1 MSDNS
6 FYSNNKNQ
14 PIPSQQQPPQQG
26 KLILK
31 GSLDPQQQGRPQQQP
46 QYPQQHYPQSG
57 QPHPPQQPPYPQQ
70 PYPPQPQRPP
80 YPPPVPPYPPQQY
93 YQPGPG
99 TYQAQGNFPYY
110 PAQPASPPKQNP
122 RRPLRALIIVMV
134 VLIIAGGVSYAYY
147 QTNYGNALNNITGQ
161 SAIHTNSNTTNYQ
174 VNSDILNQRTNIV
187 LLGSDTDGKGNDP
200 TNGTPL
206 AQTVIIITV
215 DPQSHYVGM
224 LSIPRDMQVSDPTTG
239 FANEKLDEAF
249 EHAWLG
255 QNANERARAAAG
267 HTMDV
272 IQKNY
277 GIHIDHYAW
286 VGLQGFIKVINTVDG
301 VDVDV
306 THPIEDDLYPD
317 DTNNPSGNAYD
328 YERLYLSPGPQ
339 HLDGP
344 TALEYVRTRHA
355 DLGGDFGRTER
366 QQQVLSQLKEKL
378 SSANTI
384 SQAPQLLKDLDGF
397 LMTDLS
403 LTDLTS
409 FAEIAKSID
418 TSKIQHVSLTPPT
431 YATAG
436 LPRNNFGPLCDQV
449 NKVVQQMFNAQPQ
462 CLAQTAYAPSRS
474 NAIAQTV
481 PQHTTTLS
489 TASLH
494 TASGTHIMT
503 SADIHNVFDLL
514 LLTTFGSFD
523 AVH

>member
-1 MSDNS
+1 MPENS
-6 FYSNNKNQ
+6 FYPNNTNQ
-14 PIPSQQQPPQQG
+14 PTPPQQGQQG
-26 KLILK
+26 KLILRP
-31 GSLDPQQQGRPQQQP
+31 SSDPRQPQQPQQQRPSYPQQQRSP
-46 QYPQQHYPQSG
+46 YP
-57 QPHPPQQPPYPQQ
+57 PQQ
-70 PYPPQPQRPP
+70 PYPQQQQRS
-80 YPPPVPPYPPQQY
+80 PYPPQQPY
-93 YQPGPG
+93 PQQQYNPQGAPYPPPGN
-99 TYQAQGNFPYY
+99 YPYY
-110 PAQPASPPKQNP
+110 PGQPGRPPQRKP
-122 RRPLRALIIVMV
+122 SRPWLRALIIIFV
-134 VLIIAGGVSYAYY
+134 VLLVAGGVGYAYY
-147 QTNYGNALNNITGQ
+147 QSNYGNSLNNITSQ
-161 SAIHTNSNTTNYQ
+161 SAIHAKNTNTR
-174 VNSDILNQRTNIV
+174 VNPDILNQRTNIV

-215 DPQSHYVGM
+215 EPQSHYVGM

-249 EHAWLG
+249 EHAWIG
-255 QNANERARAAAG
+255 KDANERARAAAG
-267 HTMDV
+267 HMMDV
-272 IQKNY
+272 IEKNY

-286 VGLQGFIKVINTVDG
+286 VGLQGFIKVITTVDG

-306 THPIEDDLYPD
+306 THPVEDDLYPD
-317 DTNNPSGNAYD
+317 DTNNPTGNAFD
-328 YERLYLSPGPQ
+328 YKRLYLPPGPQ

-403 LTDLTS
+403 LVDLTS
-409 FAEIAKSID
+409 FAEVAKGIE

-431 YATAG
+431 YAATG

-449 NKVVQQMFNAQPQ
+449 NQIVQQMFKTQPQ
-462 CLAQTAYAPSRS
+462 CLTQTANASSPSH
-474 NAIAQTV
+474 AIAQAV
-481 PQHTTTLS
+481 PQHATTLS
-489 TASLH
+489 ATSPHTTGSLSSVRGPITAP
-494 TASGTHIMT
+494 T
-503 SADIHNVFDLL
+503 DIHNVLDLL